1 MSFDEVFFEDGNI
14 ITIIGPPKYGKT
26 NALVDIGD
34 HLIKNGRKA
43 LSNIM
48 FFKEENI
55 ETAIQKG
62 WLNPKIKYRPQP
74 ENFKYIP
81 TASELILEAT
91 KDDDNVLIVDEAAI
105 SASSYKAMSD
115 PSTQFRFLGFTI
127 RKLGSC
133 LVVITQ
139 AKSAIV
145 PTLREHLTTYEVH
158 VVRHPSGRRDLDI
171 LKANH
176 YFNESKGDYAVDMI
190 PYDYVR
196 NISQASIAYDTRHPG
211 GFEWDLDLKQ
221 LYDEI
226 ARRRIDSVEIARVLP
241 GMVKDMVADR
251 RLDDFINKQQFV
263 QSGKVAKLFGVSTR
277 TIRNWAE
284 SGELKGEMN
293 NKNHWYFALSDVKKK
308 AMQMGII

>member
-1 MSFDEVFFEDGNI
+1 MSFWDVFFEDGNVN
-14 ITIIGPPKYGKT
+14 TVIGPPKRGKT
-26 NALVDIGD
+26 NACVDMGD
-34 HLIKNGRKA
+34 KLINHGYTV

-48 FFKEENI
+48 FFKEKSI
-55 ETAIQKG
+55 PIAKQKG
-62 WLNPKIKYRPQP
+62 WLDPNIKYRSKPDK
-74 ENFKYIP
+74 FFYLP

-91 KDDDNVLIVDEAAI
+91 KQEKNVVIVDEASI

-145 PTLREHLTTYEVH
+145 PTLREHLTTFEVH
-158 VVRHPSGRRDLDI
+158 IKKKQSGRRDLDI
-171 LKANH
+171 LKAEH
-176 YFNESKGDYAVDMI
+176 FFNESKGDYDVEMK
-190 PYDYVR
+190 PYDYVKG
-196 NISQASIAYDTRHPG
+196 IAPATIAYDTRHPG

-241 GMVKDMVADR
+241 GMVKNMVADR
-251 RLDDFINKQQFV
+251 RLDEFIKKQQFIGT
-263 QSGKVAKLFGVSTR
+263 GKVARLFGVSTR

-284 SGELKGEMN
+284 SGEIKGEQN
-293 NKNHWYFALSDVKKK
+293 DKNHWFFSLKDVKKK
-308 AMQMGII
+308 AMEMGLL